1 MPHLNV
7 QIREE
12 DLGGQTEPRLIR
24 ALTEAVASVLGEWAH
39 AAAVVDLFGIPQAR
53 WGTGGTPGAV
63 SAPIVTLHMRERG
76 LVAPGRAEIPAL
88 LIGAI
93 TDAACAALGEDL
105 RKHVT
110 VLIVGIPAGRS
121 GVGGEPV

>member
-12 DLGGQTEPRLIR
+12 DLDGQTEPKLIR
-24 ALTEAVASVLGEWAH
+24 ALTEAVASVLGEWAY
-39 AAAVVDLFGIPQAR
+39 AAAVVDLFGIPHNR
-53 WGTGGTPGAV
+53 RGTGGTPGAA

-76 LVAPGRAEIPAL
+76 LAAPGRAEIPAL

-93 TDAACAALGEDL
+93 TDAVCAALGEDA

-110 VLIVGIPAGRS
+110 VLIVGIPTGRS